1 MQENKRGT
9 RKEGKLIWS
18 MGLPRI
24 VSRVLQA
31 LYNVVDTVFV
41 INRGEK
47 GTLGNLALSAAFPV
61 QILRIAIG
69 VGTGVGLNAKLSR
82 NLGEKKNEEAN
93 QTAGNGLFLALC
105 FYLLFLL
112 FGLFLTK
119 PYRKLRSD
127 NPEVIERGSDYLSIC
142 CTLSIGSIGYAV
154 VERFLMSTG
163 KTGYSRICQIS
174 GALINILLD
183 YVFIYP
189 RNLGIKGAAYAT
201 IIGQIFSL
209 LLALIIHYTKN
220 KEINVNLKYRKPNG
234 KTILEI
240 YKIGFPAF
248 LRQARLSVMM
258 FAVLLIIGTCKDTS
272 LKELLSGSYG
282 IYYKLRQIARF
293 AAFGLSNATISI
305 VSYNY
310 GRKNRKRV
318 KNCAKQ
324 SVLATRIVTFVIT
337 ILYESL
343 AGPISSLFALTV
355 SSSATE
361 KDELINRCKRA
372 LYIASSGY
380 IFMGICISI
389 QGVLQGLN
397 KVYSPVL
404 ISFFRLLLFPLPFCF
419 LFLFLDKNGILFWAA
434 FPIAEVITCGF
445 AFLFLHHARKSRPQA
460 KN

>member
-18 MGLPRI
+18 RGLPRI
-24 VSRVLQA
+24 VSMVLQA

-112 FGLFLTK
+112 FGLLLTK
-119 PYRKLRSD
+119 PYRKLRSN
-127 NPEVIERGSDYLSIC
+127 NPEVIERGSDYLRIC

-209 LLALIIHYTKN
+209 LLALVIHYTKN
-220 KEINVNLKYRKPNG
+220 KEINGNLKYRKPNG
-234 KTILEI
+234 KTILEV

-248 LRQARLSVMM
+248 LRQAMLSVMM
-258 FAVLLIIGTCKDTS
+258 FAVLLIIGTCKDS
-272 LKELLSGSYG
+272 ALNDLLFGSYG

-310 GRKNRKRV
+310 GRKNLRRV

-324 SVLATRIVTFVIT
+324 SIFATRIVTLIIT
-337 ILYESL
+337 ILYECL

-355 SSSATE
+355 SSTSSTG
-361 KDELINRCKRA
+361 KGELIGRCKMA

-380 IFMGICISI
+380 VFMGISIAI

-404 ISFFRLLLFPLPFCF
+404 ISFFRLLLFPLPLCF
-419 LFLFLDKNGILFWAA
+419 LFLALDTSGFLFWAA
-434 FPIAEVITCGF
+434 FPIAEAITSAF
-445 AFLFLHHARKSRPQA
+445 SFLFLHLARRKLR
-460 KN
+460 

>member
-47 GTLGNLALSAAFPV
+47 GTLGNLALSAAFPI

-127 NPEVIERGSDYLSIC
+127 NPKVIERGSDYLSIC

-163 KTGYSRICQIS
+163 KTDYSRICQIS

-220 KEINVNLKYRKPNG
+220 KEINGNLKYRKP
-234 KTILEI
+234 
-240 YKIGFPAF
+240 
-248 LRQARLSVMM
+248 
-258 FAVLLIIGTCKDTS
+258 
-272 LKELLSGSYG
+272 
-282 IYYKLRQIARF
+282 
-293 AAFGLSNATISI
+293 
-305 VSYNY
+305 
-310 GRKNRKRV
+310 
-318 KNCAKQ
+318 
-324 SVLATRIVTFVIT
+324 
-337 ILYESL
+337 
-343 AGPISSLFALTV
+343 
-355 SSSATE
+355 
-361 KDELINRCKRA
+361 
-372 LYIASSGY
+372 
-380 IFMGICISI
+380 
-389 QGVLQGLN
+389 
-397 KVYSPVL
+397 
-404 ISFFRLLLFPLPFCF
+404 
-419 LFLFLDKNGILFWAA
+419 
-434 FPIAEVITCGF
+434 
-445 AFLFLHHARKSRPQA
+445 
-460 KN
+460 

>member
-1 MQENKRGT
+1 
-9 RKEGKLIWS
+9 
-18 MGLPRI
+18 
-24 VSRVLQA
+24 
-31 LYNVVDTVFV
+31 
-41 INRGEK
+41 
-47 GTLGNLALSAAFPV
+47 
-61 QILRIAIG
+61 
-69 VGTGVGLNAKLSR
+69 
-82 NLGEKKNEEAN
+82 
-93 QTAGNGLFLALC
+93 
-105 FYLLFLL
+105 
-112 FGLFLTK
+112 
-119 PYRKLRSD
+119 
-127 NPEVIERGSDYLSIC
+127 
-142 CTLSIGSIGYAV
+142 
-154 VERFLMSTG
+154 
-163 KTGYSRICQIS
+163 
-174 GALINILLD
+174 
-183 YVFIYP
+183 
-189 RNLGIKGAAYAT
+189 
-201 IIGQIFSL
+201 
-209 LLALIIHYTKN
+209 
-220 KEINVNLKYRKPNG
+220 
-234 KTILEI
+234 
-240 YKIGFPAF
+240 
-248 LRQARLSVMM
+248 MM

-324 SVLATRIVTFVIT
+324 SILATRIVTFVIT

-355 SSSATE
+355 TSSATE

-380 IFMGICISI
+380 IFMRIYISI

-404 ISFFRLLLFPLPFCF
+404 ISFFRLLLCPLPFCF
-419 LFLFLDKNGILFWAA
+419 LFLFLDKNAILFWVA

-445 AFLFLHHARKSRPQA
+445 SFLFLNHARKSRPQA